1 MRRFAAGIRAGERS
15 RRVYEGTGAFSDGE
29 NFNMLRGSAQV
40 AGAGAMKAL
49 PMTDDERA
57 AWLALAAARS
67 LTPAALRALLAAF
80 GMPQALRSQS
90 FDALAA
96 VAGEAAAR
104 AILAPLP
111 AGWDAQVA
119 RVARWCEQPGNALVS
134 LADPAYPPA
143 LLAMPDPPP
152 LLYVKGQLELL
163 HASAI
168 ALVGSRN
175 ATPQGLEDA
184 AQFARE
190 LAAAGLVIV
199 SGLALGIDAA
209 AHWGALAVMGH
220 TVAVI
225 GTGIDIVYP
234 LAHRELAQRIALHGA
249 LVSEW
254 PLGTPARPSHFP
266 QRNRLIAGLAKGVLI
281 VEAALRSGSLITARL
296 ANEMG
301 RDVFALPGSIHS
313 PLSRGCHRLIKE
325 GARLTEEPAEILEE
339 LGLVGMARSHADV
352 AAPGSG
358 APATPAVAPAA
369 QAGADA
375 RTAPSYAQGSAAARV
390 IAALGHAPATLE
402 VLARR
407 TDMGGAALQAALL
420 ELELAGHVNALP
432 GGRFT
437 RTATRRG

>member
-1 MRRFAAGIRAGERS
+1 MGEGS
-15 RRVYEGTGAFSDGE
+15 RVIGEGTGDFSDGE
-29 NFNMLRGSAQV
+29 NFNMPRVCPLAV
-40 AGAGAMKAL
+40 EPHTMKTL

-57 AWLALAAARS
+57 AWLALASARS

-80 GMPQALRSQS
+80 GMPQALRSQP
-90 FDALAA
+90 FDALAE
-96 VAGEAAAR
+96 VAGEAAAH
-104 AILAPLP
+104 AVLAPLP
-111 AGWDAQVA
+111 AGFEAEVA
-119 RVARWCEQPGNALVS
+119 GVATWCAQPGNALVT
-134 LADPAYPPA
+134 LADPAYPST

-152 LLYVKGQLELL
+152 VLYVKGDLALL

-175 ATPQGLEDA
+175 GTPQGLEDA
-184 AQFARE
+184 AHFARE
-190 LAAAGLVIV
+190 LAAAGLVVV

-209 AHWGALAVMGH
+209 AHRGALSVAGP

-234 LAHRELAQRIALHGA
+234 AAHRELAHRIAAHGA

-266 QRNRLIAGLAKGVLI
+266 QRNRLIAGLSKGVLI

-339 LGLVGMARSHADV
+339 LGLASRPGPR
-352 AAPGSG
+352 AAPIAPHIGSSS
-358 APATPAVAPAA
+358 APTPMPAPVS
-369 QAGADA
+369 DA
-375 RTAPSYAQGSAAARV
+375 STAPIHAHDSHAARV
-390 IAALGHAPATLE
+390 IAALGHAPATLA
-402 VLARR
+402 VLAGR
-407 TDMGGAALQAALL
+407 TDIDGAGLQAALL
-420 ELELAGHVNALP
+420 QLELAGDVTALP
-432 GGRFT
+432 GGRFV
-437 RTATRRG
+437 RTASRGS